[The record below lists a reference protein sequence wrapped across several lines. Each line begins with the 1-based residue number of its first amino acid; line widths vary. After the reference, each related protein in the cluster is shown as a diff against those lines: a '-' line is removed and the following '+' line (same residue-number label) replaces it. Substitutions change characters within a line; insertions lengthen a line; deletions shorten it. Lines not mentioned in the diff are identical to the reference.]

1 MAKRTD
7 HTETAVIHY
16 LLAEWQKPLR
26 LTTVA
31 QAMAA
36 LALPADDER
45 RWSIG
50 QKVRRLWRRSVQDP
64 QRYERWRITLRLD
77 IDQARIKHFVQQ
89 TREWGTAS
97 YILDEGEKLVARY
110 ILLTQE
116 REGRL
121 PSLEQIARAMGE
133 SIEPVRTQCAML
145 ARIGFLA
152 PEESSP
158 TGYRLAPGY
167 RRLLRGLG
175 FSFHTVTLASGERF
189 NVPCAIDYLLMV
201 SRLYPEETVTVD
213 NSCAHCVERIHVV
226 ITRGLVIEATPEEP
240 LVYRG
245 GT

>member
-1 MAKRTD
+1 MAERTD
-7 HTETAVIHY
+7 RTETAVIHY

-36 LALPADDER
+36 MGLPADDER

-50 QKVRRLWRRSVQDP
+50 KKLRRLWRRSVQDP
-64 QRYERWRITLRLD
+64 RRYERWRTTLRLD
-77 IDQARIKHFVQQ
+77 VDQARVEHFVQQ
-89 TREWGTAS
+89 TREWGSAS

-116 REGRL
+116 RDGRL
-121 PSLEQIARAMGE
+121 PSLEQIAQAMGE
-133 SIEPVRTQCAML
+133 RLEPVRAQCDML

-152 PEESSP
+152 PEERSP
-158 TGYRLAPGY
+158 AGYCLARGY
-167 RRLLRGLG
+167 RRFLKGLG
-175 FSFHTVTLASGERF
+175 FLFHTVTLASGERF
-189 NVPCAIDYLLMV
+189 NVPCAIDYLLMA
-201 SRLYPEETVTVD
+201 SRLYPDETVAVD
-213 NSCAHCVERIHVV
+213 DSCAHCVERIHVV
-226 ITRGLVIEATPEEP
+226 LARGSVTEATPEEP